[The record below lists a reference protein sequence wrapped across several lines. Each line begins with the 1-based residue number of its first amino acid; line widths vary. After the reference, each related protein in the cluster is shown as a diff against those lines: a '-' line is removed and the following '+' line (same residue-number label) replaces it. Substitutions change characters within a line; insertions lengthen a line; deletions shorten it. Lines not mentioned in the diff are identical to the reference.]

1 MPEEQP
7 DLLKELPA
15 EGAAGAL
22 SPVKRRL
29 LQSALAIEAAQDPA
43 SILFQ
48 HTCLCQTGL
57 PYRDPGPGV
66 TVWDR
71 QQGAISLRIRAGE
84 VQDENAGGWRS
95 VGLPFGPKPRV
106 ILSYLNA
113 TAIRTGSPEIEVEDS
128 LTAFVKRI
136 GLASKGKNMLAV
148 KDQLAR
154 LSTAEVRM
162 SLRYEENRQRQVQT
176 HIVAGFDLWFP
187 KDRRQRVLWPST
199 VRLSLDYFA
208 SLQHHAVP
216 LDERAI
222 AALSHS
228 AMGLDVYCWLAQRL
242 HRVSPGRP
250 QLITWRALRD
260 QFGHG
265 YGRLVEFRRV
275 FRRTL
280 GMVLSQ
286 YAGARLDD
294 DERGLLLHH
303 SPPPV
308 RARLAPVRG
317 L

>member
-7 DLLKELPA
+7 DLL
-15 EGAAGAL
+15 EGFPEEGGSAL
-22 SPVKRRL
+22 SSVKKRL
-29 LQSALAIEAAQDPA
+29 LQSALAIEAQDPA

-57 PYRDPGPGV
+57 PYRDPGPDV

-84 VQDENAGGWRS
+84 VEDEKAGGWRS

-187 KDRRQRVLWPST
+187 KDTRQRVLWPST

-242 HRVSPGRP
+242 HRISPGQP
-250 QLITWRALRD
+250 QLISWRSLKD
-260 QFGHG
+260 QFGQG
-265 YGRLVEFRRV
+265 YARTVEFRRV

-286 YAGARLDD
+286 YHGGRLEDG
-294 DERGLLLHH
+294 ERGLLLHH

-308 RARLAPVRG
+308 RARLVAVQRP
-317 L
+317 